1 MRALLIFLAAVV
13 VILLGL
19 WGTLVLYFD
28 EQRLKQ
34 IATEQVREQ
43 TGRDLTIDGEL
54 ELDLF
59 PGISI
64 VARDVTLS
72 GPPDYAGPALF
83 TADEFRLSVAL
94 LPLLS
99 GSVETGDIA
108 LRRAEV
114 NIHTDARGR
123 SSLDGLTGDAPA
135 EPAEG
140 PPPDVTTERIALSG
154 IRLVLSDAAT
164 DSRQVFVVERLNVD
178 AFRYGEPVPFEFRG
192 SLGEPPVISDISL
205 DGEVTVPYGPGPVQ
219 IGRFEL
225 EADLSGVP
233 LALSGSA
240 EVRPGPP
247 LRAEFSDGRL
257 RLGEDRFT
265 TAFAFI
271 DGERPRIEASLSGA
285 MLDVDALLPAPQPG
299 AAEAAPDEGGPDAA
313 AESPLLALRDIDL
326 DADLS
331 LEAMKLSGLMLDSVE
346 AGLRA
351 QDGVV
356 SLDPLAAAMN
366 GGRVDARAAID
377 LTVEPP
383 TVRLSP
389 AFDLDSLSEALAP
402 WGLDRFLAGAGALE
416 LELTGRGLTPSA
428 LLGSLDGT
436 GRYEFRDGQVR
447 GLDLD
452 GMVDALAAR
461 NVAQAV
467 RDGVGGSTAFETLAG
482 TIEIDDGTMAL
493 PGMRLITEATGITGD
508 VRLGLADLGLA
519 GEIRFDRERLRN
531 VPIALEGTLTQPRL
545 VPDVGE
551 ALREEAGRRVLE
563 FLSERAGGEPE
574 EDDGGNG
581 GG

>member
-1 MRALLIFLAAVV
+1 
-13 VILLGL
+13 
-19 WGTLVLYFD
+19 
-28 EQRLKQ
+28 
-34 IATEQVREQ
+34 
-43 TGRDLTIDGEL
+43 
-54 ELDLF
+54 
-59 PGISI
+59 
-64 VARDVTLS
+64 
-72 GPPDYAGPALF
+72 
-83 TADEFRLSVAL
+83 
-94 LPLLS
+94 
-99 GSVETGDIA
+99 
-108 LRRAEV
+108 
-114 NIHTDARGR
+114 
-123 SSLDGLTGDAPA
+123 
-135 EPAEG
+135 
-140 PPPDVTTERIALSG
+140 
-154 IRLVLSDAAT
+154 
-164 DSRQVFVVERLNVD
+164 
-178 AFRYGEPVPFEFRG
+178 
-192 SLGEPPVISDISL
+192 
-205 DGEVTVPYGPGPVQ
+205 
-219 IGRFEL
+219 
-225 EADLSGVP
+225 
-233 LALSGSA
+233 
-240 EVRPGPP
+240 
-247 LRAEFSDGRL
+247 
-257 RLGEDRFT
+257 
-265 TAFAFI
+265 
-271 DGERPRIEASLSGA
+271 
-285 MLDVDALLPAPQPG
+285 
-299 AAEAAPDEGGPDAA
+299 
-313 AESPLLALRDIDL
+313 
-326 DADLS
+326 
-331 LEAMKLSGLMLDSVE
+331 
-346 AGLRA
+346 LRA